1 MNNPYMEKYARV
13 VRKEMDRYGFDL
25 TVIRKEDSVYDPAL
39 GTAVDVTTEFKCRG
53 ILFDLTLQS
62 NGTGT
67 SKNSLITAGDKQIFI
82 EPADQDGWYQ
92 DNELDAIKP
101 ERDKILIGSTLYSV
115 ITVKQ
120 INPSTNCSVLYDCY
134 IRA

>member
-1 MNNPYMEKYARV
+1 MEKYARV
-13 VRKEMDRYGFDL
+13 VRKEMDRYGFEI
-25 TVIRKEDSVYDPAL
+25 TVIRQEDSTYDPAT

-53 ILFDLTLQS
+53 MLFDLTLQS
-62 NGTGT
+62 NGTTT
-67 SKNSLITAGDKQIFI
+67 SKNSLITAGDKQLFI
-82 EPADQDGWYQ
+82 EPPDQDGWYQ
-92 DNELDAIKP
+92 ENEFDALKP
-101 ERDKILIGSTLYSV
+101 ERDQVLIGNDLYSI